1 MRRIL
6 IFLTVASLVS
16 LGSVASATTILS
28 YQDTTKAPGDTIT
41 YTLTFD
47 GPPSGSATLT
57 ISNSAD
63 VSPSGGEIYV
73 GAIVMQMDGGTPV
86 DITPTPTSPLPTS
99 WKVSDVSENSSVKIV
114 GGGRHLNQSVRQGGF
129 AGFYS
134 QTVADLGTN
143 FDGLL
148 CVTCAPTTYT
158 FRFTYTGASKTSD
171 IPFQAIYYDGT
182 SFPGFDGILS
192 KTLGSGPVPPSQ
204 EVPELGTLLL
214 LGSGVAALGSAGLAR
229 RRRLGSQ

>member
-6 IFLTVASLVS
+6 MFFTVASLVS
-16 LGSVASATTILS
+16 LGSVASATVVS

-41 YTLTFD
+41 YTLSFSAV
-47 GPPSGSATLT
+47 PNGSAALT

-63 VSPSGGEIYV
+63 VSPGGGEIYV
-73 GAIVMQMDGGTPV
+73 GVIVMHMAGGTPV
-86 DITPTPTSPLPTS
+86 DITSSTVPNAT
-99 WKVSDVSENSSVKIV
+99 WQVSDVNQNTSQKVV
-114 GGGRHLNQSVRQGGF
+114 GGGRHLNQSVQQGGF

-134 QTVADLGTN
+134 TTVASLGTS
-143 FDGLL
+143 FTGLL

-158 FRFTYTGASKTSD
+158 FTFDYTGASKTSD

-182 SFPGFDGILS
+182 TYPKFDGILS
-192 KTLGSGPVPPSQ
+192 QTFGGGPVPPSQ

-214 LGSGVAALGSAGLAR
+214 LGSGVAMLGPVRLAR